1 MENNVSLFIIH
12 TIFIMRK
19 IISLLI
25 VLATPALLH
34 AQAPYACV
42 TKGATLEYA
51 NYNEADKLQGYTR
64 QDIKEVSDLSGG
76 NYELRIENSKV
87 KKPGKKKAGK
97 NPYLTVNEIRQGCVH
112 AFPMDSDGMVNVIEG
127 GESFLLPNTLAVGYQ
142 LPIGDVRLDTGGV
155 SSVATVTENEVIG
168 REEVTTPAGT
178 FKCYVLKQTMS
189 SSLMGISGMVSTTK
203 SWYCRGVGI
212 VKSETMM
219 SNRLMH
225 REVLVTFKTKAK

>member
-1 MENNVSLFIIH
+1 MRILVTF
-12 TIFIMRK
+12 TITVA
-19 IISLLI
+19 
-25 VLATPALLH
+25 VLALPAVLH

-64 QDIKEVSDLSGG
+64 REIVEVSDLSGG
-76 NYELRIENSKV
+76 NYDLRIENSRV

-97 NPYLTVNEIRQGCVH
+97 NMQLTIHEIRQGCAQ
-112 AFPMDSDGMVNVIEG
+112 AFPMDTEGSVSIIEG
-127 GESFLLPNTLAVGYQ
+127 KETFLLPGRLAVGYQ

-155 SSVATVTENEVIG
+155 PSVATVTENEVVG

-178 FKCYVLKQTMS
+178 FKCYVLKQTIV
-189 SSLMGISGMVSTTK
+189 SSLMGVTGMAMTTK
-203 SWYCRGVGI
+203 SWYCRNVGV

-219 SNRLMH
+219 GNHLMH
-225 REVLVTFKTKAK
+225 REELVTYKTKKR